1 MINTSIFILLFAIFM
16 TINAII
22 AVALILIGTWAKE
35 TTECVRDF
43 EDYWNSLDGDE
54 DATRY

>member
-35 TTECVRDF
+35 TTEFVRDF

-54 DATRY
+54 DATEY